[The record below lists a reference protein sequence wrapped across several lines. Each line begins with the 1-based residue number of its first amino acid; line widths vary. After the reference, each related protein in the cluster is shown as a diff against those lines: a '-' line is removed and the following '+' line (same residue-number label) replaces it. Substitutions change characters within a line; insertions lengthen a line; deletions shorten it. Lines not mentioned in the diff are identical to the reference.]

1 MPLFFI
7 RHGNRTCYNKHM
19 KILYVCTS
27 TETGGAE
34 TALYA
39 QALAA
44 REAGNDV
51 KIISLKP
58 LGSVGEKIQTADLNV
73 ISFQMK
79 GKFRLLEAAGVL
91 ARLVQEIQDFKPD
104 VVHAFLYRAIQWC
117 RLAKRR
123 TEFRLITTPHYDL
136 SRKNYFLR
144 LLDRALKDAD
154 NISCAESYA
163 TAEFLKKK
171 QKYPEEKIRLVTNGV
186 RAEAFHPDK
195 QRSVRE
201 RETLGF
207 TPQDVVFLC
216 GARLSAEKNHMFL
229 LKSFA
234 SVSAKNPHVKLILAG
249 DGPEKEKLAAF
260 VREKRLENAVF
271 MPGEVS
277 DIYSF
282 LLASD
287 VAILVS
293 SIESLP
299 MFLLEACSCGLPAVV
314 SKAGDMPR
322 LVHHGENG
330 FVCNGRDSVLLSALI
345 AELAENKT
353 LRQRMGQKSLERI
366 HKYYPA
372 PERIYLQIY
381 QEIQ

>member
-1 MPLFFI
+1 
-7 RHGNRTCYNKHM
+7 M

-79 GKFRLLEAAGVL
+79 GKFRLLETAGVL

-186 RAEAFHPDK
+186 RAEAFHPDE

-366 HKYYPA
+366 QKYYPA

>member
-1 MPLFFI
+1 
-7 RHGNRTCYNKHM
+7 M

-34 TALYA
+34 TALRA

-44 REAGNDV
+44 REAGNGV

-58 LGSVGEKIQTADLNV
+58 LGSVGRDLQSKGLEI

-79 GKFRLLEAAGVL
+79 GRLRPLETAGVL
-91 ARLVQEIQDFKPD
+91 ARLVQEIQDFKPGI
-104 VVHAFLYRAIQWC
+104 VHACLYRAIQLC

-123 TEFRLITTPHYDL
+123 AEFTLITTPHYDL

-154 NISCAESYA
+154 SVSCAESYA

-171 QKYPEEKIRLVTNGV
+171 QKYAEEKIRLVTNGV
-186 RAEAFHPDK
+186 RAEVFHPDE
-195 QRSVRE
+195 QRAVPE
-201 RETLGF
+201 REKWGF
-207 TPQDVVFLC
+207 APQDVVFLC
-216 GARLSAEKNHMFL
+216 GARLSAEKNHMLL

-234 SVSAKNPHVKLILAG
+234 SVSAKNPHVKLMLAG

-260 VREKRLENAVF
+260 VREKKLEKTVF
-271 MPGEVS
+271 FMGEVS
-277 DIYSF
+277 NIYPL

-287 VAILVS
+287 AAILVS

-299 MFLLEACSCGLPAVV
+299 MFLLEACSCGLPAIV

-322 LVHHGENG
+322 LVYHGENG
-330 FVCNGRDSVLLSALI
+330 FVCNGQDPVLLSALI
-345 AELAENKT
+345 AEMAENKT
-353 LRQRMGQKSLERI
+353 LRKRMGQKSLERI

-372 PERIYLQIY
+372 PEQIYLQIY